1 MKNDKNTTK
10 ININPEQ
17 ITAIKAYVSSS
28 TDSFIEEE
36 KIETFDLPSNSFT
49 FQLNA
54 ILRANLNLS
63 PKVNKYLSTLD
74 SAFLNQQTGDE
85 QTVYRGCNY
94 QEMLRYLMNG
104 HYLDLG
110 YMSSSKS
117 TDGTERFFE
126 TQKIGYK
133 PAFLKIHIPP
143 QSNVLD
149 LEMINDFDN
158 STYEGEILFK
168 RKSYFEV
175 IEDRTVGLNYLL
187 DEFDFDLNIDCDEI
201 QFLELRYLRNL

>member
-17 ITAIKAYVSSS
+17 IIAIKVYVNSS
-28 TDSFIEEE
+28 TDSFTEEE
-36 KIETFDLPSNSFT
+36 KIEAFDLSTNGFT

-63 PKVNKYLSTLD
+63 SKVNKYLSTLD
-74 SAFLNQQTGDE
+74 SAFSNQQTTVQ

-110 YMSSSKS
+110 YMSTSKS
-117 TDGTERFFE
+117 ADSTEKFFQ
-126 TQKIGYK
+126 TQNIGYK
-133 PAFLKIHIPP
+133 PAFLKIHIPS

-158 STYEGEILFK
+158 STYEDEILFK
-168 RKSYFEV
+168 RKSLFEV
-175 IEDRTVGLNYLL
+175 IENRTVGLNYLL
-187 DEFDFDLNIDCDEI
+187 EEFDFKLNQDYDEI
-201 QFLELRYLRNL
+201 QFLELRYSRNL